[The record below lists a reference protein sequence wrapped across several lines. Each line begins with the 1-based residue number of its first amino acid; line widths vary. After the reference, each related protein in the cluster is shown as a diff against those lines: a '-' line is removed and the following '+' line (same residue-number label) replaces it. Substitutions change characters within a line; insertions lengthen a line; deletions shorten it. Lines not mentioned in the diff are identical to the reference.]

1 MPISGFFLSQQ
12 RTEIH
17 RYMGQTPQFYAMET
31 DLVLRPARR
40 YRSPNTFKQFGFAME
55 CEDMSNG
62 LGLFN
67 WIRDG
72 VKQSVLLGVS
82 DAIDTIGSHED
93 NRSLNPALLTFAK
106 QPVTMLTDA
115 RIDEPIQRKVPGASG
130 RKRLGRSLRDIDPKP
145 AS

>member
-1 MPISGFFLSQQ
+1 
-12 RTEIH
+12 
-17 RYMGQTPQFYAMET
+17 
-31 DLVLRPARR
+31 
-40 YRSPNTFKQFGFAME
+40 
-55 CEDMSNG
+55 MSNG

-82 DAIDTIGSHED
+82 DAIDTIGSPEE
-93 NRSLNPALLTFAK
+93 NRTFNPALLSFAK
-106 QPVTMLTDA
+106 QPLALQDNA
-115 RIDEPIQRKVPGASG
+115 RIDDPAPRKLPGASG

>member
-1 MPISGFFLSQQ
+1 
-12 RTEIH
+12 
-17 RYMGQTPQFYAMET
+17 
-31 DLVLRPARR
+31 
-40 YRSPNTFKQFGFAME
+40 
-55 CEDMSNG
+55 MSNG

-106 QPVTMLTDA
+106 QPVTMLADA
-115 RIDEPIQRKVPGASG
+115 RIDEPIQRKLSGASG

>member
-1 MPISGFFLSQQ
+1 
-12 RTEIH
+12 
-17 RYMGQTPQFYAMET
+17 
-31 DLVLRPARR
+31 
-40 YRSPNTFKQFGFAME
+40 
-55 CEDMSNG
+55 MSNG

-82 DAIDTIGSHED
+82 DAIDTIGSPDE
-93 NRSLNPALLTFAK
+93 NRNLNPALLSFAK
-106 QPVTMLTDA
+106 QPLAMQSNA
-115 RIDEPIQRKVPGASG
+115 AIDEPATRKLPGTSG

>member
-1 MPISGFFLSQQ
+1 
-12 RTEIH
+12 
-17 RYMGQTPQFYAMET
+17 
-31 DLVLRPARR
+31 
-40 YRSPNTFKQFGFAME
+40 
-55 CEDMSNG
+55 MSNG

-82 DAIDTIGSHED
+82 DAIDTIGSPDE
-93 NRSLNPALLTFAK
+93 NRELNPALLSFAK
-106 QPVTMLTDA
+106 QPFSLQSNA
-115 RIDEPIQRKVPGASG
+115 RIVEPPSRKLSGANG

>member
-1 MPISGFFLSQQ
+1 
-12 RTEIH
+12 
-17 RYMGQTPQFYAMET
+17 
-31 DLVLRPARR
+31 
-40 YRSPNTFKQFGFAME
+40 
-55 CEDMSNG
+55 MSNG

-82 DAIDTIGSHED
+82 EAIDTLGAPEE
-93 NRSLNPALLTFAK
+93 NRTLNPALLSFAR
-106 QPVTMLTDA
+106 QPVATQANLRIEEPTLTKA
-115 RIDEPIQRKVPGASG
+115 PANPG

>member
-1 MPISGFFLSQQ
+1 MSNLPDDNVLKNRSKLRISK
-12 RTEIH
+12 EWAI
-17 RYMGQTPQFYAMET
+17 
-31 DLVLRPARR
+31 
-40 YRSPNTFKQFGFAME
+40 
-55 CEDMSNG
+55 MSNG

-82 DAIDTIGSHED
+82 EAIDTLGAPDET
-93 NRSLNPALLTFAK
+93 RALNPALLSFAK
-106 QPVTMLTDA
+106 QPVTTQSNA
-115 RIDEPIQRKVPGASG
+115 RIEEPAQRKTPAATG

>member
-1 MPISGFFLSQQ
+1 
-12 RTEIH
+12 
-17 RYMGQTPQFYAMET
+17 
-31 DLVLRPARR
+31 
-40 YRSPNTFKQFGFAME
+40 
-55 CEDMSNG
+55 MSNG

-82 DAIDTIGSHED
+82 DAIDTIGSPDD
-93 NRSLNPALLTFAK
+93 NRTLNPAIMSFAR
-106 QPVTMLTDA
+106 QPLALQSSSLADEPVT
-115 RIDEPIQRKVPGASG
+115 RKLPTSSG

>member
-1 MPISGFFLSQQ
+1 
-12 RTEIH
+12 
-17 RYMGQTPQFYAMET
+17 
-31 DLVLRPARR
+31 
-40 YRSPNTFKQFGFAME
+40 
-55 CEDMSNG
+55 MSNG

-93 NRSLNPALLTFAK
+93 NRSLNPALLSFAK
-106 QPVTMLTDA
+106 QPLAMQAETRV
-115 RIDEPIQRKVPGASG
+115 DEPAQRKLPGASG
-130 RKRLGRSLRDIDPKP
+130 RKRLGRSLSDIATKP

>member
-1 MPISGFFLSQQ
+1 
-12 RTEIH
+12 
-17 RYMGQTPQFYAMET
+17 
-31 DLVLRPARR
+31 
-40 YRSPNTFKQFGFAME
+40 
-55 CEDMSNG
+55 MSNG

-82 DAIDTIGSHED
+82 DAIDTIGSPEE
-93 NRSLNPALLTFAK
+93 NRTLNPALLSFAK
-106 QPVTMLTDA
+106 PSLALQDNA
-115 RIDEPIQRKVPGASG
+115 RIDEPAPRKLPGASG